1 MEQKY
6 YAPQGL
12 PLFLTL
18 TDHQGKLQRK
28 DLVWNLM
35 RMLLMSKEDLSAQE
49 ALEELDRLPR
59 QEFKDLQQQAERW
72 MSDND
77 LQAYLERKQ
86 VNPGAEL
93 VPATESEEELMEI
106 LDEFPM
112 EVFLSQEMPL
122 TEWD

>member
-1 MEQKY
+1 
-6 YAPQGL
+6 
-12 PLFLTL
+12 
-18 TDHQGKLQRK
+18 
-28 DLVWNLM
+28 
-35 RMLLMSKEDLSAQE
+35 MLLMSKEDLSAQE